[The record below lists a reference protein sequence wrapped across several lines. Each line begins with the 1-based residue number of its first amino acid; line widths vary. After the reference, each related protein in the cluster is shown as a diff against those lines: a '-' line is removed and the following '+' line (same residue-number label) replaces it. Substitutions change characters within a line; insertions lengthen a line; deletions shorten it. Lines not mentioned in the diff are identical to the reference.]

1 MIVEFATELGYIS
14 LAVLD
19 GEVIGISFGHPS
31 ARAARQSLER
41 FQAHEGNDQIREAML
56 DNSTASA
63 RTSEHVVNLLTRFA
77 EGESVDF
84 DDVPLSLRGMS
95 DFQAEVV
102 AACRAIPWGKT
113 VSYGELAEEVGHA
126 GAARAA
132 GTVMRKNR
140 FPLIVP
146 CHRVLAS
153 GGKIGGYSAAEGLTM
168 KRRLLDMEQSDRFAT
183 SIANKVLSAAMSD

>member
-1 MIVEFATELGYIS
+1 MIVEFATELGYMS

-41 FQAHEGNDQIREAML
+41 FQVPEGNDQIREAML
-56 DNSTASA
+56 DNSTATS
-63 RTSEHVVNLLTRFA
+63 RTSDQVVDLLTRFA

-84 DDVPLSLRGMS
+84 DDVPISLRGMTG
-95 DFQAEVV
+95 FQAEVV
-102 AACRAIPWGKT
+102 AACRAIPRGKT

-126 GAARAA
+126 GAARAV

>member
-1 MIVEFATELGYIS
+1 MIVEFATELGYMS

-41 FQAHEGNDQIREAML
+41 FQADEGSDQICEAML

-63 RTSEHVVNLLTRFA
+63 RTSDHVVDLLTRFA

-84 DDVPLSLRGMS
+84 DDVPLSLYGMS

-102 AACRAIPWGKT
+102 AACRAIPRGKT
-113 VSYGELAEEVGHA
+113 VSYGELAEEVGHT
-126 GAARAA
+126 GAARAV

-153 GGKIGGYSAAEGLTM
+153 GGKIGGYSAAEGLAM

>member
-1 MIVEFATELGYIS
+1 MIVEFATELGYMS

-41 FQAHEGNDQIREAML
+41 FQADEGSDQIREAML

-63 RTSEHVVNLLTRFA
+63 RTSDQVVDLLTRFA

-102 AACRAIPWGKT
+102 AACRAIPRGKT
-113 VSYGELAEEVGHA
+113 VSYGELAEEVGHT
-126 GAARAA
+126 GAARAV

-183 SIANKVLSAAMSD
+183 SIAN